1 MYFHGLC
8 IFLLKSKEMD
18 SCLILPVYKKLCV
31 CACSAMSGSLQPYG
45 LYPARLLCSWDSSG
59 KEYWNWLLYFL
70 LQRIFPTQGLNLSLL
85 SLLHFRDSFLPL
97 EPLRK
102 PIINYGILQL
112 LDGHLSY
119 LYCNIFLKANYFE
132 WKCVIT

>member
-18 SCLILPVYKKLCV
+18 SCLILPTYNKLCV

-59 KEYWNWLLYFL
+59 KEYWNWLRYFL

-85 SLLHFRDSFLPL
+85 SLLHFRDSFLSL
-97 EPLRK
+97 EPLRRL
-102 PIINYGILQL
+102 IINYGILQL

-132 WKCVIT
+132 WKYVIT